1 MSCAPCPKFN
11 KLNPFFAPPTVS
23 PPPSQDTHN
32 HNKSNTPPAAC
43 SYNDGYGI
51 QSGSL
56 CAPAPVSA
64 LANGKPKLPFPY
76 RSNQLKYRR
85 NIVNFHTNS
94 NRGKTTFRDNI
105 VHSRRHRLHLL
116 QGIHRPNN
124 TLPRHVCLSQYC
136 NMSVWDIPIPEIQN
150 KR

>member
-1 MSCAPCPKFN
+1 MCSVLTRLELDIKDAAENQKQSL
-11 KLNPFFAPPTVS
+11 LNCLFASQPTPS

-64 LANGKPKLPFPY
+64 LASGKAKLPLPY

-85 NIVNFHTNS
+85 IIANFHTNS
-94 NRGKTTFRDNI
+94 QSWENGF
-105 VHSRRHRLHLL
+105 
-116 QGIHRPNN
+116 
-124 TLPRHVCLSQYC
+124 
-136 NMSVWDIPIPEIQN
+136 WE
-150 KR
+150 